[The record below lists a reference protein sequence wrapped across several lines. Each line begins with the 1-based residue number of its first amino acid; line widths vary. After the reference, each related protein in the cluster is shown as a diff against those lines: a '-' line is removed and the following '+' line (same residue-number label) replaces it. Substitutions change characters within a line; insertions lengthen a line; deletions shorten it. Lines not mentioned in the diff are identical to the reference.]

1 MEFIRTGKWG
11 FMMEQRGRKRVHM
24 DKKMG
29 VYDEAGNGFI
39 LARKWRF
46 MMSMSWRLGSQGQE
60 NGGLW

>member
-1 MEFIRTGKWG
+1 MG
-11 FMMEQRGRKRVHM
+11 
-24 DKKMG
+24 KKMG

-39 LARKWRF
+39 WARKWRF